1 MLQRLQ
7 RFFSALVRKQSTAQA
22 SLNTAAQA
30 SLNTSASLASSTL
43 HLLLQEKD
51 MRLQELDK
59 RLQERVRADERLL
72 QEKDTRLQQMQE
84 KDERL
89 LAKTEGRMQ
98 LLLEEKEKRL
108 QDKAEYVRQLQA
120 TFAKDLSL
128 AIHRA
133 DLAEGTIGA
142 RAVLEGSLDSIWSK
156 QPGVSRPS
164 TTTQQL
170 AGLLKES
177 GPCSGLLVYLRL
189 AAEDNGVKESEL
201 LRQVGKLYDV
211 LSQPVHTERVGSTVH
226 LPVDLFSGRTTLLA
240 FAALASFSGRDL
252 SLYKLGGKEFS
263 LKLRALRGDCT
274 ATLKQVRASAQI
286 VHTVAVKEILP

>member
-1 MLQRLQ
+1 MLQHLQ
-7 RFFSALVRKQSTAQA
+7 RFCSALVRKQS
-22 SLNTAAQA
+22 AAQE
-30 SLNTSASLASSTL
+30 SLASSTL

-51 MRLQELDK
+51 MRLQEMDK

-72 QEKDTRLQQMQE
+72 QQMQE
-84 KDERL
+84 KE
-89 LAKTEGRMQ
+89 AKTEVHMQ

-108 QDKAEYVRQLQA
+108 QDKAEYVRQMQV

-128 AIHRA
+128 AIYRT

-156 QPGVSRPS
+156 QRGVSRSS
-164 TTTQQL
+164 TTKQQL
-170 AGLLKES
+170 VGLLREG
-177 GPCSGLLVYLRL
+177 GPCPGLLFYLRL

-201 LRQVGKLYDV
+201 LRQAGKLYDV
-211 LSQPVHTERVGSTVH
+211 LSQPVHTERVGGTVH
-226 LPVDLFSGRTTLLA
+226 LPAGLFNGRTTLLA

-263 LKLRALRGDCT
+263 LKLRPLRGDCT
-274 ATLKQVRASAQI
+274 ATLEQVRKSVPI
-286 VHTVAVKEILP
+286 EHKVAVKEILP

>member
-7 RFFSALVRKQSTAQA
+7 RFCSALVRKQSTAQA

-51 MRLQELDK
+51 MRLQE
-59 RLQERVRADERLL
+59 RVRADERLL

-84 KDERL
+84 KDER
-89 LAKTEGRMQ
+89 
-98 LLLEEKEKRL
+98 LLEEKEKRL

-133 DLAEGTIGA
+133 DLAEGTSGA

-156 QPGVSRPS
+156 QPGVSRSS

-189 AAEDNGVKESEL
+189 AAEDNGVRESEL
-201 LRQVGKLYDV
+201 LRQAGKLYDV

>member
-51 MRLQELDK
+51 MRLQE
-59 RLQERVRADERLL
+59 RVRADERLL

-84 KDERL
+84 KDER
-89 LAKTEGRMQ
+89 
-98 LLLEEKEKRL
+98 LLEEKEKRL